1 MAKSRTVNSEQDDL
15 FVQDL
20 LKLDQGI
27 DSITIDR
34 FQYLRHI
41 YRQMPVGIA
50 LTVFCSIFAAWLIR
64 FQAPHYL
71 IVPWLSFIA
80 MTSVLHIIL
89 IREFNKKRS
98 HVGTGSNW
106 SVYNTFLCSVTAL
119 AWGIGSLL
127 FLPFLSTETQL
138 VYLGILL
145 FYVIAF
151 MPIMATLYSGYV
163 LFISVIAAILLTSF
177 LVQPIAHKTA
187 IILVLATAY
196 IFLTVIAA
204 YFNRSLLMAFGLAT
218 KLKDNF
224 HYLYDLNEMT
234 RVDNIRLRKRISEE
248 EHRQTRLISE
258 KEHAEI
264 TLQSIGEGVITT
276 DTEGYIIYFNTV
288 AELLTGW
295 KSADANGEYIMD
307 LFEIIDESTGEKLTD
322 PIKEC
327 LTSNDP
333 ITSSENTILVRKD
346 KVQYYIDYS
355 VTPIRNKR
363 NIVTGTVLVFRD
375 VTDKRILAR
384 DLIWQASHDALTGL
398 INRREFE
405 NRLIK
410 LLKSNTTPD
419 RRHALC
425 YIDLDQ
431 FKIVNDSC
439 GHTAGDSLLE
449 MIAKKLRRKTR
460 ESDTLARLGGDEFG
474 VILYSCSMEK
484 ARLIAEV
491 FRRQMEEID
500 FNWEGRHFKVGI
512 SIGIVPITADTDD
525 ISELL
530 RLADMA
536 CYMAKDAGRNQIHVY
551 SDKDKKLLQR
561 RGELRW
567 VDAIQDALN
576 RENFVLYAQEVKSI
590 SGDNK
595 KTVCEIL
602 LRLKQ
607 DNGLDISAARFLK
620 TAERYHLLPKLDKWT
635 IKACFELLHY
645 GHPLLERTD
654 VVSINISGQSIAD
667 SRTADYIVNLASD
680 YEIRADRVCFEIEET
695 ALLNNP
701 PAVSK
706 FISVLNGAGF
716 HFALDNF
723 SSGLNM
729 LTQINQLKL
738 DYIKINGSLSTET
751 SRRNI
756 DSAAL
761 DSMNK
766 LCHLMGTE
774 TVAKF
779 VADKN
784 DMQSIEDI
792 GLDYI
797 QGFVVSRPAP
807 LTGKT
812 KKGLRN

>member
-1 MAKSRTVNSEQDDL
+1 MAKTRTVNSEQDDL

-20 LKLDQGI
+20 LKLDQGT

-41 YRQMPVGIA
+41 FRHMPVGIA
-50 LTVFCSIFAAWLIR
+50 LTVFCSLFSAWLIR

-80 MTSVLHIIL
+80 MTAVLHIIL

-98 HVGTGSNW
+98 HVGTSSNW
-106 SVYNTFLCSVTAL
+106 SVYNTFLCTVTAL

-127 FLPFLSTETQL
+127 FLPFLTVETQL
-138 VYLGILL
+138 VYLGIVF
-145 FYVIAF
+145 FYVIACL
-151 MPIMATLYSGYV
+151 PIMAALYSGYI
-163 LFISVIAAILLTSF
+163 LFISVIAAILLVTF
-177 LVQPIAHKTA
+177 LIQPFTHKTA
-187 IILVLATAY
+187 VILALASTY

-204 YFNRSLLMAFGLAT
+204 YFNRSLLAAFSLAA

-224 HYLYDLNEMT
+224 HYLYDLTEMT
-234 RVDNIRLRKRISEE
+234 RVDNIQLRKKISEE
-248 EHRQTRLISE
+248 EHQQNKLISE

-276 DTEGYIIYFNTV
+276 DTEGYVIYFNNV

-295 KSADANGEYIMD
+295 KSADASGEYIMD
-307 LFEIIDESTGEKLTD
+307 LFEIIDESNGEKLSD

-327 LTSNDP
+327 LTGNGPVNSG
-333 ITSSENTILVRKD
+333 ENTILVRKD
-346 KVQYYIDYS
+346 KVQYYIDFS

-363 NIVTGTVLVFRD
+363 NVVTGTVLVFRD

-410 LLKSNTTPD
+410 LLKSNTSPD
-419 RRHALC
+419 RQHALC

-439 GHTAGDSLLE
+439 GHMAGDSLLE
-449 MIAKKLRRKTR
+449 MIARKLRRKTR
-460 ESDTLARLGGDEFG
+460 ETDTLARLGGDEFG

-484 ARLIAEV
+484 ARLIAEA
-491 FRRQMEEID
+491 FRRQVEEID
-500 FNWEGRHFKVGI
+500 FSWQGKRFKVGI

-551 SDKDKKLLQR
+551 SNQDQKLLQR

-567 VDAIQDALN
+567 VDAIQDALD
-576 RENFVLYAQEVKSI
+576 RENFVLYAQEVKPI
-590 SGDNK
+590 GGDNK
-595 KTVCEIL
+595 ATVCEIL

-607 DNGLDISAARFLK
+607 DDGLDISAARFLK

-635 IKACFELLHY
+635 IKACFQLLHY
-645 GHPLLERTD
+645 GHPLLERTE
-654 VVSINISGQSIAD
+654 VISINISGQSIAD
-667 SRTADYIVNLASD
+667 SRTADYIVGLASD
-680 YEIRADRVCFEIEET
+680 YEIKPGRICFEVEET

-706 FISVLNGAGF
+706 FITVLHGAGF

-723 SSGLNM
+723 SSGLNL

-738 DYIKINGSLSTET
+738 DYIKINGSLSTEIT
-751 SRRNI
+751 HRNI

-761 DSMNK
+761 ESMNK
-766 LCHLMGTE
+766 LCHLMGTK

-779 VADKN
+779 VADKK
-784 DMQSIEDI
+784 DMRSIEDMGI
-792 GLDYI
+792 DYI

-807 LTGKT
+807 LTEKV
-812 KKGLRN
+812 KKGLMN